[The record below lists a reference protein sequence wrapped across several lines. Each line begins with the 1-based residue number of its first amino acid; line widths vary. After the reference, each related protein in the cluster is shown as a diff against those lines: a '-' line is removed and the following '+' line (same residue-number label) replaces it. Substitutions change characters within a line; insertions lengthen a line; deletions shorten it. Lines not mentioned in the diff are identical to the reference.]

1 MKIQAYVLIRIYP
14 NRIKEVIQ
22 HVQKMEGVIQA
33 HAVTGPFDGIAYV
46 QAADI
51 KELGRLI
58 LSEIQN
64 LDGVR
69 DTTTCL
75 VMEIES

>member
-1 MKIQAYVLIRIYP
+1 MKVYAYVLIRMYP
-14 NRIKEVIQ
+14 NKIKEVIE
-22 HVQKMEGVIQA
+22 HISKMEGVLQA

-46 QAADI
+46 EANDI
-51 KELGRLI
+51 KELGRMI

-64 LDGVR
+64 MSGVR

-75 VMEIES
+75 VVDMG

>member
-1 MKIQAYVLIRIYP
+1 MKVQAYVLFRMYP
-14 NRIKEVIQ
+14 NKIKEVIQ
-22 HVQKMEGVIQA
+22 HVQQMKGVLQA

-46 QAADI
+46 EAGDI

-75 VMEIES
+75 VVDIE

>member
-1 MKIQAYVLIRIYP
+1 MKVQAYVLFRMYP
-14 NRIKEVIQ
+14 NKIKEVVQ
-22 HVQKMEGVIQA
+22 HVQKMKGVLQA

-46 QAADI
+46 EAGDI

-75 VMEIES
+75 VVDIE